1 MKEIGRWK
9 PNLRVCIH
17 TYIYTYLCVS
27 ISSCQEIQR
36 KFIFLYSMAPIS
48 VRKRHKVAT
57 TYIHQFRIIML
68 LVRKLGV
75 TSHQHLQLKMSVKEW
90 MKGLHFSYYLVKNG
104 HKWRGFWDGSVVYII
119 NSGVFNES
127 PFCISGMHCVCT
139 WKLLSV
145 EGLIVQL
152 QEFGILFCKDAYM
165 LRLCRAYGLCC
176 NYTATIVVQKQP

>member
-1 MKEIGRWK
+1 MKAKLTG
-9 PNLRVCIH
+9 VY
-17 TYIYTYLCVS
+17 TYIHIHILMRIY
-27 ISSCQEIQR
+27 
-36 KFIFLYSMAPIS
+36 IFLPRNPKKIYLFYSMALIS

-104 HKWRGFWDGSVVYII
+104 HKWCGFWDGAVVYII

-152 QEFGILFCKDAYM
+152 QEFGLLFCKDAYV